1 MHNMSREELLRLL
14 DDIRASVANGDSF
27 EGHIRYQVPEF
38 ASVTHSFD
46 VAATYRIGNRM
57 GQGGC
62 VVIGTGPLSCPACG
76 DTAGPHDLKTGRCDD
91 CLKAAA

>member
-1 MHNMSREELLRLL
+1 MHNMSREGLISLL
-14 DDIRASVANGDSF
+14 DDIRASVASGDSF
-27 EGHIRYQVPEF
+27 EGHIRYQVPESDT
-38 ASVTHSFD
+38 AALPFD
-46 VAATYRIGNRM
+46 VAAVYRIGNRV

-91 CLKAAA
+91 CTKAAA